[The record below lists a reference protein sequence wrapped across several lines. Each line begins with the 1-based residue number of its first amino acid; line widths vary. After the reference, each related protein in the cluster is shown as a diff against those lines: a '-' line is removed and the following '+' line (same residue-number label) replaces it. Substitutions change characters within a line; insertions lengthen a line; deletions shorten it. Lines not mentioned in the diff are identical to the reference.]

1 MRSAIG
7 SMEIDKTFENRNEI
21 NDKVVRA
28 VAEAAQLWDAHV
40 TRYQIRDIRMPAS
53 LRQSIERQ
61 MKAERDKR
69 AAALGSEGVKQSEIN
84 RAEGEKQ
91 AAILRTEGQAK
102 AIELVR
108 TEITQV
114 GGDKVVQ
121 LEVAKSALEQYGHL
135 AKAGNS
141 LIMMGDGADPA
152 GWLAKAMAVLKSA
165 GPTPATAS
173 RRETP
178 SQPWTTAE

>member
-1 MRSAIG
+1 
-7 SMEIDKTFENRNEI
+7 
-21 NDKVVRA
+21 
-28 VAEAAQLWDAHV
+28 V
-40 TRYQIRDIRMPAS
+40 TRCQIKDIRVPES
-53 LRQSIERQ
+53 LRQSMERQ
-61 MKAERDKR
+61 RKAERDKR
-69 AAALGSEGVKQSEIN
+69 AAVLESEGVKQSEIN
-84 RAEGEKQ
+84 RAEDEKQ
-91 AAILRTEGQAK
+91 AAILRAEGQAK
-102 AIELVR
+102 AIDSR
-108 TEITQV
+108 AEITQIGV
-114 GGDKVVQ
+114 DKAVQ

-178 SQPWTTAE
+178 SQPWTTTE